1 MSASTESKTSAKAA
15 PKRDDSPRISHHGS
29 TRLPRVTIEAYNI
42 DVKEGKE
49 VLNTRI
55 RKNAFS
61 EQIDATRK
69 AMRKAAAD
77 PFGETPTAEISKK
90 QLAALLDGED
100 REAAAVISGVIED
113 FARDFAYVIQA
124 FLKEKA
130 WKAVERIVVGGGFK
144 EGEIGE
150 RMIARASVLLK
161 AEGISATLTPIR
173 HHPDEAGLI
182 GAVQLI
188 PSWMLKGHDAM
199 LAVDI
204 GGTNIRAGIVETRLG
219 EAEDFSK
226 ARVWKSDLWRHANDS
241 PSRTE
246 TVKTLVN
253 MLQALMQRAQ
263 KEGVDLAPLIGIGCP
278 GVIENDGSIA
288 RGGQN
293 LPGGNWES
301 DHFNLPKK
309 LVEGIPKIGD
319 HDTHLI
325 MHNDAVVQGLSQRP
339 FMNDV
344 KRWGIFT
351 IGTGLGN
358 ACFQNSED

>member
-1 MSASTESKTSAKAA
+1 MPAKPAAKT
-15 PKRDDSPRISHHGS
+15 DDEPRIANHGA
-29 TRLPRVTIEAYNI
+29 TCLPRTRVEAYNL

-55 RKNAFS
+55 RKSAFT
-61 EQIDATRK
+61 EQIDA
-69 AMRKAAAD
+69 MRKAVRKGGDD
-77 PFGETPTAEISKK
+77 PFGDTPSAEIGKK
-90 QLAALLDGED
+90 QLASFLDSDD
-100 REAAAVISGVIED
+100 REAAAVVLGVIED
-113 FARDFAYVIQA
+113 FAREFANAIQA

-130 WKAVERIVVGGGFK
+130 WKDVERVVVGGGFK

-150 RMIARASVLLK
+150 RTIARASVLLK
-161 AEGISATLTPIR
+161 AEGISVDLAPIR

-182 GAVQLI
+182 GAVELI
-188 PSWMLKGHDAM
+188 PSWMLKGYDGM

-204 GGTNIRAGIVETRLG
+204 GGTNIRAGIVETRL
-219 EAEDFSK
+219 ADAADFSK

-246 TVKTLVN
+246 TVKTLVG
-253 MLQALMQRAQ
+253 MLKGLMERAS
-263 KEGVDLAPLIGIGCP
+263 KEGIDLAPVIGVGCP
-278 GVIENDGSIA
+278 GVIESDGSIV

-309 LVEGIPKIGD
+309 LVEGISKIGD
-319 HDTHLI
+319 HDAFI
-325 MHNDAVVQGLSQRP
+325 VMHNDAVVQGLSQRP
-339 FMNDV
+339 FMDDV

-358 ACFQNSED
+358 ACFSNGEDKS